1 MNVDF
6 DANKIKRI
14 IFDIDYTLLI
24 PNYDKEDRF
33 FEKVVPN
40 HWQYLTQN
48 ILNILTEYER
58 THKQYNKKK
67 FIKHLNNHLYHKV
80 GYDFMEK
87 WFRFN
92 AQLDNQD
99 TTDTKETLKYLKMKK
114 LELVVLSN
122 WFTIPQ
128 KEKLKR
134 VGLLPYFDKVY
145 GGDYYLKPYEES
157 FLLASSP
164 HKLEECVMIGDNIK
178 VDVEGA
184 INAGMNAIYYT
195 LGEEKEYSKNKIKS
209 IKELTKIF

>member
-1 MNVDF
+1 MNMDF

-14 IFDIDYTLLI
+14 VFDIDYTLLI
-24 PNYDKEDRF
+24 PNYYRETEF
-33 FEKVVPN
+33 FEEN
-40 HWQYLTQN
+40 HGEYLTQN
-48 ILNILTEYER
+48 IMQILTEYEH
-58 THKQYNKKK
+58 THKQYNKKR
-67 FIKHLNNHLYHKV
+67 FIKHLNKYLSHEVDY
-80 GYDFMEK
+80 GFIEK
-87 WFRFN
+87 WFKFN

-99 TTDTKETLKYLKMKK
+99 VKDTKETLEYLKMKK

-134 VGLLPYFDKVY
+134 VGLLSYFDKVY

-184 INAGMNAIYYT
+184 INVGMNAIYYT
-195 LGEEKEYSKNKIKS
+195 LGEEKEYSKNKIKN
-209 IKELTKIF
+209 IKELKKIF